1 MQSRYGVDVLMEL
14 EQVTYYRFTFR
25 IKSSG
30 KWVKVTEASSN
41 Y

>member
-14 EQVTYYRFTFR
+14 EQFTYYTTMFR
-25 IKSSG
+25 IKSGG